1 MALPKNLNT
10 YVTDNIV
17 IKPELAF
24 HKKTME
30 PAIYVEVIDRGKNS
44 ILEARLLQT
53 EAEYEAFAVEMTNK
67 YG

>member
-1 MALPKNLNT
+1 MALPKNLDT
-10 YVTDNIV
+10 FVTDKIV

-30 PAIYVEVIDRGKNS
+30 SAIYVEVISRQANS
-44 ILEARLLQT
+44 IVETRLLQT
-53 EAEYEAFAVEMTNK
+53 EAEYEAFVIEMMNK